1 MSIDGFEEYS
11 AFSAITVDKEGLN
24 IRSLSA
30 SMNADGAESRLTNQ
44 TDNQNLSNAYASKNI
59 MAETACR
66 INIKDMTGNK
76 HDIVVSTSFPQV
88 APRAR
93 SCQQK

>member
-1 MSIDGFEEYS
+1 MSINGFEEYL

-44 TDNQNLSNAYASKNI
+44 RDNWNLSNAY
-59 MAETACR
+59 ML
-66 INIKDMTGNK
+66 IKLDGYESQTKK
-76 HDIVVSTSFPQV
+76 HILV
-88 APRAR
+88 
-93 SCQQK
+93 CK

>member
-1 MSIDGFEEYS
+1 MTIDGFEEYL

-44 TDNQNLSNAYASKNI
+44 RDNWNLSNAY
-59 MAETACR
+59 MQ
-66 INIKDMTGNK
+66 IKLDGYESQIKK
-76 HDIVVSTSFPQV
+76 HILV
-88 APRAR
+88 
-93 SCQQK
+93 CK